1 MHQGG
6 GMMLV
11 GGLLTRHSV
20 GKGVVAALR
29 HPEAALDRAL
39 KIQSFVATPNE
50 ILAEFEKQTGAKWM
64 AEYTSL
70 DTLRAVEKKLW
81 AEGSPLATAATLRR
95 IWGEGGTLY
104 EETDNASIGLVEGE
118 LEGLGDA
125 VRGAVRRSEG

>member
-1 MHQGG
+1 
-6 GMMLV
+6 MMLV
-11 GGLLTRHSV
+11 DGSLTRHSV

-50 ILAEFEKQTGAKWM
+50 ILAAFEKQTGAQWA
-64 AEYTSL
+64 AEYSSL
-70 DTLRAVEKKLW
+70 DTLRAVEEKLW
-81 AEGSPLATAATLRR
+81 AEGSPIATAATLRR

-104 EETDNASIGLVEGE
+104 EETDNASIGLVDGE

-125 VRGAVRRSEG
+125 VRGAVARSEG